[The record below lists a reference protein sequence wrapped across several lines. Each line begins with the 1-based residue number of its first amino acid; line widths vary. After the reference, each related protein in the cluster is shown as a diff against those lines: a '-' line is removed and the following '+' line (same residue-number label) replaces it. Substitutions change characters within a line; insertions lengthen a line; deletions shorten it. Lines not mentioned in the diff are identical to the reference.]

1 METESWPTL
10 DAIELR
16 VLAVLVEKQMTTPDV
31 YPLSRGAVV
40 AGCNQATNR
49 DPVMSLDETEVERA
63 LVRLHDEDLA
73 TPVRRVG
80 DRVTKYR
87 HKLPEALEIDE
98 PAAAVLAVLMLR
110 GPQTSGELRSRTER
124 YVPFGSVDEVEAVID
139 GLESAGLARR
149 LPRSPGQSQRRVT
162 HLLGKHRPDEEG
174 GLPSEAT
181 ATEAS
186 PGLEDRL
193 SSLESRFQELLE
205 RLGVDD
211 L

>member
-1 METESWPTL
+1 MDIESRPIL
-10 DAIELR
+10 DAVELR

-63 LVRLHDEDLA
+63 LVRLHDENLA

-87 HKLPEALEIDE
+87 HKLPEALEVDE
-98 PAAAVLAVLMLR
+98 SATAALAVLMLR

-124 YVPFGSVDEVEAVID
+124 YVSFGSVDEVEAVID

-162 HLLGKHRPDEEG
+162 HLLGSDRTEESDEHRSVKTSP
-174 GLPSEAT
+174 
-181 ATEAS
+181 EAS

-193 SSLESRFQELLE
+193 SALEARFQELLE